1 MNNVFIE
8 ENGAYSIDCSNAV
21 WASDRMHKD
30 YHDSGI
36 HINDVDFLIEDA
48 SHIFMVEYKNANFSG
63 AVNPEAFQPLGDKKI
78 SIVTRKFY
86 DSLHYLKL
94 LNKEKPVQYIYVLEY
109 PDGDVTMRKR
119 LRNRLK
125 LELPFALQENIG
137 DGKKLIDKVEVMSI
151 AEWNGNG
158 KYGKYP
164 IKEIGTVM
172 EKTSNDDKK
181 YQ

>member
-48 SHIFMVEYKNANFSG
+48 SHILMVEYKNANFSG
-63 AVNPEAFQPLGDKKI
+63 AVNPEAFQPLRDKKI

-125 LELPFALQENIG
+125 FG

-151 AEWNGNG
+151 AEWNGNE
-158 KYGKYP
+158 KYGIYP
-164 IKEIGTVM
+164 IKEIGNCNG
-172 EKTSNDDKK
+172 EK
-181 YQ
+181 QQ